1 MNYYYYAPNSKFLH
15 MVIILLRRFDI
26 SVPNLSACAVCVLRD
41 RNSKVIEGIPL
52 DQMDVFKAINVFR
65 EHTINQKSFFK
76 AV

>member
-1 MNYYYYAPNSKFLH
+1 

-26 SVPNLSACAVCVLRD
+26 SVPNLSAYAVCVLRE

-65 EHTINQKSFFK
+65 GHTINQKSFFK